1 MRVVLQRV
9 SRTSV
14 AVAGDVVAEI
24 GPGFLLLV
32 GVGREDG
39 PAEADRLAEKIA
51 TLRVFADDEGKMNR
65 GLADVAGGALVVSQ
79 FTLYGDLRKGRRPS
93 WTAAAEPR
101 VAAGLVE
108 ALAEGLE
115 RRGTTVARGIFGADM
130 QVESINDGPVTLVLD
145 TATL

>member
-1 MRVVLQRV
+1 MRVVVQRV
-9 SRTSV
+9 SRASV

-32 GVGREDG
+32 GVGHEDG

-93 WTAAAEPR
+93 WTAAVEPR

-108 ALAEGLE
+108 ALAGGLE